1 MDRKLRQNLVPVL
14 YLHICPLAI
23 ASEGENQEITVDQMY
38 QHHRNRRYR
47 QRAHIVLL
55 SAQGY
60 NEKEIARIVRV
71 TPRTVGKYVKL
82 YRKHGFLGLYDAP
95 IPGRPLKITIAIQ
108 EHMDKCLKET
118 PRKCGYNMS
127 TWTTSLMQ
135 HHLWVRFGIK
145 VCVETARLWLR
156 RLDYRLIF
164 PRYLLLDADKKEVQ
178 KAQQD
183 IAALMERALRGEII
197 LIFMDE
203 ATFRM
208 VPTLT
213 RIWAKKGS
221 KPMIPTHDDKRK
233 VVITGGTN
241 PVSGKTHFYLSESA
255 SQEAALAFVKQMRR
269 RYPDMEM
276 VILLDG
282 APSHKANILKEYAK
296 HDKKIHLK
304 PLPKYAP
311 KLNIQED
318 IWKWLRKRITHNFLF
333 DGPKSLSKAIRD
345 GYRYL
350 QGHPERVLSLTGKV

>member
-1 MDRKLRQNLVPVL
+1 MNVKHLK
-14 YLHICPLAI
+14 PLPDD
-23 ASEGENQEITVDQMY
+23 QEITVNQMY
-38 QHHRNRRYR
+38 QHHPNRRYR
-47 QRAHIVLL
+47 QRAHMVLL

-60 NEKEIARIVRV
+60 SQKEIARIVRV
-71 TPRTVGKYVKL
+71 TPRTVGRYVKR
-82 YRKHGFLGLYDAP
+82 YKKRGFLGLYDAP
-95 IPGRPLKITIAIQ
+95 IPGRPPKVTRDIQ
-108 EHMDKCLKET
+108 EHIDKCLET
-118 PRKCGYNMS
+118 NPREYGYNMS

-135 HHLWVRFGIK
+135 YNLWIRFGVK
-145 VCVETARLWLR
+145 VCVETARLWFR

-296 HDKKIHLK
+296 QDKKIHLK

>member
-1 MDRKLRQNLVPVL
+1 MNVKHLK
-14 YLHICPLAI
+14 PLP
-23 ASEGENQEITVDQMY
+23 EDQEITVNQMY
-38 QHHRNRRYR
+38 QHHPNRRYR
-47 QRAHIVLL
+47 QRAHMVLL

-60 NEKEIARIVRV
+60 SQKEIAKIVRV
-71 TPRTVGKYVKL
+71 IPRTVGKYVKR
-82 YRKHGFLGLYDAP
+82 YKKHGFLGLYDAA
-95 IPGRPLKITIAIQ
+95 IPGRPPKVTRDIQ
-108 EHMDKCLKET
+108 EHMDKCLET
-118 PRKCGYNMS
+118 NPREYGYNMS

-135 HHLWVRFGIK
+135 HHLWIRFG
-145 VCVETARLWLR
+145 VRTCVETARLWFR

-164 PRYLLLDADKKEVQ
+164 PRYLLLDADKKKVQ

-183 IAALMERALRGEII
+183 IAALMDRALRGEII

-269 RYPDMEM
+269 RYPDIDM

-282 APSHKANILKEYAK
+282 APSHKANILKEYVK
-296 HDKKIHLK
+296 QDKKIHLK
-304 PLPKYAP
+304 RLPKYAP

-333 DGPKSLSKAIRD
+333 DGPKTLADAIRNS
-345 GYRYL
+345 YRYL
-350 QGHPERVLSLTGKV
+350 QGHPERVLSLTAKV

>member
-1 MDRKLRQNLVPVL
+1 M
-14 YLHICPLAI
+14 
-23 ASEGENQEITVDQMY
+23 
-38 QHHRNRRYR
+38 
-47 QRAHIVLL
+47 VLL

-60 NEKEIARIVRV
+60 NQKEIASIVRV
-71 TPRTVGKYVKL
+71 TSGTVGKYVKRYKKL
-82 YRKHGFLGLYDAP
+82 GFLGLYDAP
-95 IPGRPLKITIAIQ
+95 IPGRPPKVTKDIQ
-108 EHMDKCLKET
+108 EHMDDCLET
-118 PRKCGYNMS
+118 NPRDYGYNMS

-135 HHLWVRFGIK
+135 HHLWIRFGVRI
-145 VCVETARLWLR
+145 CVETARLWFR

-164 PRYLLLDADKKEVQ
+164 PRYLLLDADDKKVE
-178 KAQQD
+178 KGQQD
-183 IAALMERALRGEII
+183 IAAFMERAMRGEII

-241 PVSGKTHFYLSESA
+241 PVAGKTHFYLSESA
-255 SQEAALAFVKQMRR
+255 SQKAALAFVKQIRR
-269 RYPDMEM
+269 RYPDMEI

-282 APSHKANILKEYAK
+282 APSHQANVLKEYVK
-296 HDKKIHLK
+296 QDKKIHLE
-304 PLPKYAP
+304 PLPSYSP

-333 DGPKSLSKAIRD
+333 DAPKALADAIRNS
-345 GYRYL
+345 YRYL
-350 QGHPERVLSLTGKV
+350 QGHPERVISLTGKV

>member
-1 MDRKLRQNLVPVL
+1 M
-14 YLHICPLAI
+14 
-23 ASEGENQEITVDQMY
+23 
-38 QHHRNRRYR
+38 
-47 QRAHIVLL
+47 VLL

-60 NEKEIARIVRV
+60 SQKEIAKIVRV
-71 TPRTVGKYVKL
+71 IPQTVGKYVNRYKK
-82 YRKHGFLGLYDAP
+82 RGFPGLYDAP
-95 IPGRPLKITIAIQ
+95 IPGRPLKITKDIQ
-108 EHMDKCLKET
+108 EHIDKCLKKD
-118 PRKCGYNMS
+118 PRKYGYNMS

-135 HHLWVRFGIK
+135 HHLWVRFGIRI
-145 VCVETARLWLR
+145 CVETARLWFR

-164 PRYLLLDADKKEVQ
+164 PRYLLLDADDKKVL

-183 IAALMERALRGEII
+183 IAAFMDRAMRGEIM

-203 ATFRM
+203 VTFRM

-241 PVSGKTHFYLSESA
+241 PVTGKTHFYLSESA
-255 SQEAALAFVKQMRR
+255 SQKAALAFVKQMRR

-282 APSHKANILKEYAK
+282 APSHKANILKEYVK
-296 HDKKIHLK
+296 QDKKIHLE
-304 PLPKYAP
+304 PLPSYAP

-318 IWKWLRKRITHNFLF
+318 IWKWLRKRISHNFLF
-333 DGPKSLSKAIRD
+333 DTPKALANAIRNS
-345 GYRYL
+345 YRYL
-350 QGHPERVLSLTGKV
+350 QGHPERVISLTAKV

>member
-1 MDRKLRQNLVPVL
+1 VNVKHLK
-14 YLHICPLAI
+14 PLP
-23 ASEGENQEITVDQMY
+23 EDQEITVNQMY
-38 QHHRNRRYR
+38 QHHPNRRYR
-47 QRAHIVLL
+47 QRAHMVLL

-60 NEKEIARIVRV
+60 SQKEIARIVRV
-71 TPRTVGKYVKL
+71 TPRTVGRYVKR
-82 YRKHGFLGLYDAP
+82 YKKRGFLGLYDAP
-95 IPGRPLKITIAIQ
+95 IPGRPPKVTRDIQ
-108 EHMDKCLKET
+108 EHIDKCLET
-118 PRKCGYNMS
+118 NPREYGYNMS

-135 HHLWVRFGIK
+135 YHLWIRFGVK
-145 VCVETARLWLR
+145 VCVETARLWFR

-282 APSHKANILKEYAK
+282 APSHKANILKEYAEQ
-296 HDKKIHLK
+296 DKKIHLK

>member
-1 MDRKLRQNLVPVL
+1 VNVKHLK
-14 YLHICPLAI
+14 PLP
-23 ASEGENQEITVDQMY
+23 EDQEITVNQMY
-38 QHHRNRRYR
+38 QHHPNRRYR
-47 QRAHIVLL
+47 QRAHMVLL

-60 NEKEIARIVRV
+60 SQKEIARIVRV
-71 TPRTVGKYVKL
+71 TPRTVGRYVKR
-82 YRKHGFLGLYDAP
+82 YKKRGFLGLYDAP
-95 IPGRPLKITIAIQ
+95 IPGRPPKVTRNIQ
-108 EHMDKCLKET
+108 EHIDKCLET
-118 PRKCGYNMS
+118 NPREYGYNMS

-135 HHLWVRFGIK
+135 YHLWIRFGVK
-145 VCVETARLWLR
+145 VCVETARLWFR

-269 RYPDMEM
+269 RYPDIDM

-296 HDKKIHLK
+296 QDEKIHLK

>member
-1 MDRKLRQNLVPVL
+1 M
-14 YLHICPLAI
+14 
-23 ASEGENQEITVDQMY
+23 
-38 QHHRNRRYR
+38 
-47 QRAHIVLL
+47 VLL

-60 NEKEIARIVRV
+60 SQKEIARIVRV
-71 TPRTVGKYVKL
+71 TPRTVGKYVKR
-82 YRKHGFLGLYDAP
+82 YKKRGFLGLYDAP
-95 IPGRPLKITIAIQ
+95 IPGRPPKVTRDIQ
-108 EHMDKCLKET
+108 EHIDKCLET
-118 PRKCGYNMS
+118 NPREYGYNMS

-135 HHLWVRFGIK
+135 YHLWVRFGVR
-145 VCVETARLWLR
+145 VCAETARLWFR

-164 PRYLLLDADKKEVQ
+164 PRYLLLDADEKEVQ
-178 KAQQD
+178 KAQRD
-183 IAALMERALRGEII
+183 IAALMDRALRGEII

-221 KPMIPTHDDKRK
+221 KPMVPTHDDKRK

-241 PVSGKTHFYLSESA
+241 PISGKTHFYLSESA

-296 HDKKIHLK
+296 QDKKIHLK

-318 IWKWLRKRITHNFLF
+318 IWKWLRKRISHNFLF
-333 DGPKSLSKAIRD
+333 DYPKALADAIRNS
-345 GYRYL
+345 YRYL

>member
-1 MDRKLRQNLVPVL
+1 MNTKHLKALP
-14 YLHICPLAI
+14 
-23 ASEGENQEITVDQMY
+23 ENQEITVNQMY
-38 QHHRNRRYR
+38 QHHSNRRYR

-60 NEKEIARIVRV
+60 SQEETAKIVRV
-71 TPRTVGKYVKL
+71 TPPTVAKYVKR
-82 YRKHGFLGLYDAP
+82 YKKRGFLGLYDSP
-95 IPGRPLKITIAIQ
+95 IPGRSPKVTNDIQ
-108 EHMDKCLKET
+108 EHMDECLET
-118 PRKCGYNMS
+118 NPREYGYNMS

-135 HHLWVRFGIK
+135 HHLWVRFGIR
-145 VCVETARLWLR
+145 VCVETVRLWFR

-164 PRYLLLDADKKEVQ
+164 PRYMLLDADDEKVEKG
-178 KAQQD
+178 KQD
-183 IAALMERALRGEII
+183 IAALMDRAIRGEII

-233 VVITGGTN
+233 VVITGGTD

-255 SQEAALAFVKQMRR
+255 AQEAALTFVKQIRR
-269 RYPDMEM
+269 RYPDMEI

-282 APSHKANILKEYAK
+282 APSHKANILKEYAEQ
-296 HDKKIHLK
+296 DKKLHLE
-304 PLPKYAP
+304 PLPKYSP

-333 DGPKSLSKAIRD
+333 DEPKALANAIRNS
-345 GYRYL
+345 YRYL
-350 QGHPERVLSLTGKV
+350 QGHTERVISLTGKV

>member
-1 MDRKLRQNLVPVL
+1 M
-14 YLHICPLAI
+14 
-23 ASEGENQEITVDQMY
+23 
-38 QHHRNRRYR
+38 
-47 QRAHIVLL
+47 VLL

-60 NEKEIARIVRV
+60 SQKEIAKIVRV
-71 TPRTVGKYVKL
+71 IPQTVGKYVNRYKK
-82 YRKHGFLGLYDAP
+82 RGFLGLYDAP
-95 IPGRPLKITIAIQ
+95 IPGRPPKITKDIQ
-108 EHMDKCLKET
+108 EHIDKCLKKD
-118 PRKCGYNMS
+118 PRKYGYNMS

-135 HHLWVRFGIK
+135 HHLWVRFGIRI
-145 VCVETARLWLR
+145 CAETARLWFR

-164 PRYLLLDADKKEVQ
+164 PRYLLLDADDKKVL

-183 IAALMERALRGEII
+183 IAAFMDRAMRGEII

-241 PVSGKTHFYLSESA
+241 PVTGKTHFYLSESA
-255 SQEAALAFVKQMRR
+255 SQKAALAFVKQMRR
-269 RYPDMEM
+269 CYPDMEI

-282 APSHKANILKEYAK
+282 APSHKANILKEYVK
-296 HDKKIHLK
+296 QDKKIHLE
-304 PLPKYAP
+304 PLPSYAP

-333 DGPKSLSKAIRD
+333 DTPKALANAIRNS
-345 GYRYL
+345 YRYL
-350 QGHPERVLSLTGKV
+350 QGHPERVISLTGKV

>member
-1 MDRKLRQNLVPVL
+1 M
-14 YLHICPLAI
+14 
-23 ASEGENQEITVDQMY
+23 
-38 QHHRNRRYR
+38 
-47 QRAHIVLL
+47 VLL

-60 NEKEIARIVRV
+60 SQKEIARIVRV
-71 TPRTVGKYVKL
+71 TPRTVGKYVKR
-82 YRKHGFLGLYDAP
+82 YKKRGFLGLYDAP
-95 IPGRPLKITIAIQ
+95 IPGRPPKITRDIQ
-108 EHMDKCLKET
+108 EHMDECLEKD

-135 HHLWVRFGIK
+135 HHLWVRFGIR
-145 VCVETARLWLR
+145 VCVETVRLWFR
-156 RLDYRLIF
+156 RLDYRLIY
-164 PRYLLLDADKKEVQ
+164 PRYLLLDADDKKVQ
-178 KAQQD
+178 KGQQD
-183 IAALMERALRGEII
+183 IAAFINRAMRGEII

-241 PVSGKTHFYLSESA
+241 PVTGKTHFYLSEST
-255 SQEAALAFVKQMRR
+255 SQKAALAFVKQIRR
-269 RYPDMEM
+269 RYPDMEI

-282 APSHKANILKEYAK
+282 APSHKANILKEYVK
-296 HDKKIHLK
+296 QDKKIHLE
-304 PLPKYAP
+304 PLPSYAP

-333 DGPKSLSKAIRD
+333 DGPKALADAIRNS
-345 GYRYL
+345 YRYL
-350 QGHPERVLSLTGKV
+350 QGNPERVLSLTGKV

>member
-1 MDRKLRQNLVPVL
+1 M
-14 YLHICPLAI
+14 
-23 ASEGENQEITVDQMY
+23 
-38 QHHRNRRYR
+38 RRYKKR
-47 QRAHIVLL
+47 
-55 SAQGY
+55 
-60 NEKEIARIVRV
+60 
-71 TPRTVGKYVKL
+71 
-82 YRKHGFLGLYDAP
+82 GFLGLYDAP
-95 IPGRPLKITIAIQ
+95 ILGRPPKVTRNIQ
-108 EHMDKCLKET
+108 EHIDKCLET
-118 PRKCGYNMS
+118 NPREYGYNMS

-135 HHLWVRFGIK
+135 HHLWIRFGVR
-145 VCVETARLWLR
+145 VCVETARLWFR

-183 IAALMERALRGEII
+183 IAALMDRALRGEII

-296 HDKKIHLK
+296 QDKKIHLK

-350 QGHPERVLSLTGKV
+350 QGHPERVLYLTGKV

>member
-1 MDRKLRQNLVPVL
+1 VNVKHLK
-14 YLHICPLAI
+14 PLP
-23 ASEGENQEITVDQMY
+23 ENQEVTVNQIY
-38 QHHRNRRYR
+38 QHHPNRRYR
-47 QRAHIVLL
+47 QRAHMVLL

-60 NEKEIARIVRV
+60 SQKEIARIVRV
-71 TPRTVGKYVKL
+71 TPRTVGKYVKR
-82 YRKHGFLGLYDAP
+82 YRKRGFLGLYDAP
-95 IPGRPLKITIAIQ
+95 IPPPKVTRDIQ
-108 EHMDKCLKET
+108 EHIDKCLET
-118 PRKCGYNMS
+118 NPREYGYNMS

-135 HHLWVRFGIK
+135 YHLWVRFGVR
-145 VCVETARLWLR
+145 VCVETARLWFR

-183 IAALMERALRGEII
+183 IAALMDRALCGEII

-255 SQEAALAFVKQMRR
+255 SKEAALAFVKQMRR

-296 HDKKIHLK
+296 QDKKIHLK

-333 DGPKSLSKAIRD
+333 DAPKALADAIRNS
-345 GYRYL
+345 YRYL
-350 QGHPERVLSLTGKV
+350 QGHPERVLSLTAKV

>member
-1 MDRKLRQNLVPVL
+1 MNTKHLK
-14 YLHICPLAI
+14 PLP
-23 ASEGENQEITVDQMY
+23 ENQEITVNQMY
-38 QHHRNRRYR
+38 QHHSNRRYR

-60 NEKEIARIVRV
+60 SQEETAKIVRV
-71 TPRTVGKYVKL
+71 TSPTVAKYVKR
-82 YRKHGFLGLYDAP
+82 YKKRGFLGLYDSP
-95 IPGRPLKITIAIQ
+95 IPGRSPKVTKDIQ
-108 EHMDKCLKET
+108 EHMDECLET
-118 PRKCGYNMS
+118 DPREYGYNMS

-135 HHLWVRFGIK
+135 HHLWVRFGIR
-145 VCVETARLWLR
+145 VCVETVRLWFR

-164 PRYLLLDADKKEVQ
+164 PRYMLLDADDEKVEKG
-178 KAQQD
+178 KQD
-183 IAALMERALRGEII
+183 IAALMDRAIRGEII

-233 VVITGGTN
+233 VVITGGTD

-255 SQEAALAFVKQMRR
+255 AQEAALTFVKQIRR
-269 RYPDMEM
+269 RYPDMEI

-282 APSHKANILKEYAK
+282 APSHKANILKEYAEQ
-296 HDKKIHLK
+296 DKKLHLE
-304 PLPKYAP
+304 PLPKYSP

-333 DGPKSLSKAIRD
+333 DDPKALANAIRNS
-345 GYRYL
+345 YRYL
-350 QGHPERVLSLTGKV
+350 QGHTERVISLTGKV

>member
-1 MDRKLRQNLVPVL
+1 
-14 YLHICPLAI
+14 
-23 ASEGENQEITVDQMY
+23 
-38 QHHRNRRYR
+38 
-47 QRAHIVLL
+47 VLL

-60 NEKEIARIVRV
+60 SQKEIARIVRV
-71 TPRTVGKYVKL
+71 IPQTVGKYMKR
-82 YRKHGFLGLYDAP
+82 YKKRGFLGLYDAP
-95 IPGRPLKITIAIQ
+95 IPGRPPKITKDIQ
-108 EHMDKCLKET
+108 EHIDKCLET
-118 PRKCGYNMS
+118 NPREYGYNMS
-127 TWTTSLMQ
+127 TWTASLMQ
-135 HHLWVRFGIK
+135 HHLWVRFGIRI
-145 VCVETARLWLR
+145 CVETARLWFR

-164 PRYLLLDADKKEVQ
+164 PRYLLLDANKRKVE

-183 IAALMERALRGEII
+183 IAAFMNRAMHGEIS

-233 VVITGGTN
+233 VVVTGETN
-241 PVSGKTHFYLSESA
+241 PVTGKTHFYLSESA

-296 HDKKIHLK
+296 QDKKLHLE
-304 PLPKYAP
+304 PLPSYTP
-311 KLNIQED
+311 KLNKQED
-318 IWKWLRKRITHNFLF
+318 IWKWLRKRISHNFLF
-333 DGPKSLSKAIRD
+333 DTPKALANAIRNS
-345 GYRYL
+345 YRYL
-350 QGHPERVLSLTGKV
+350 QGHPERVISLTAKV

>member
-1 MDRKLRQNLVPVL
+1 LMD
-14 YLHICPLAI
+14 
-23 ASEGENQEITVDQMY
+23 
-38 QHHRNRRYR
+38 
-47 QRAHIVLL
+47 
-55 SAQGY
+55 
-60 NEKEIARIVRV
+60 
-71 TPRTVGKYVKL
+71 
-82 YRKHGFLGLYDAP
+82 
-95 IPGRPLKITIAIQ
+95 
-108 EHMDKCLKET
+108 
-118 PRKCGYNMS
+118 
-127 TWTTSLMQ
+127 
-135 HHLWVRFGIK
+135 
-145 VCVETARLWLR
+145 
-156 RLDYRLIF
+156 
-164 PRYLLLDADKKEVQ
+164 
-178 KAQQD
+178 
-183 IAALMERALRGEII
+183 RALRGEII

-282 APSHKANILKEYAK
+282 APSHKANILKEYAEQ
-296 HDKKIHLK
+296 DKKIHLK

>member
-1 MDRKLRQNLVPVL
+1 VNEKHLK
-14 YLHICPLAI
+14 PLP
-23 ASEGENQEITVDQMY
+23 ENEEITVNQMY
-38 QHHRNRRYR
+38 QHHPNRRYR
-47 QRAHIVLL
+47 QRAHMILL
-55 SAQGY
+55 SSQGY
-60 NEKEIARIVRV
+60 NQKEIAKIVRV
-71 TPRTVGKYVKL
+71 TPHTVGKYVKL
-82 YRKHGFLGLYDAP
+82 YRKRGFLGLYDAP
-95 IPGRPLKITIAIQ
+95 IPGRPPKVTKDIQ
-108 EHMDKCLKET
+108 EHIDKCLET
-118 PRKCGYNMS
+118 NPREYGYNMS
-127 TWTTSLMQ
+127 AWTTSLMQ
-135 HHLWVRFGIK
+135 SHLWVRFGIR
-145 VCVETARLWLR
+145 VCVEAVRLWFR
-156 RLDYRLIF
+156 RLGYRLIF
-164 PRYLLLDADKKEVQ
+164 PRYLLLDADDKEVE
-178 KAQQD
+178 KFQQD
-183 IAALMERALRGEII
+183 IAALLDRAIRGEII

-282 APSHKANILKEYAK
+282 APSHKANILKEYVK
-296 HDKKIHLK
+296 QDENIHLK
-304 PLPKYAP
+304 PFPKYSP

-333 DGPKSLSKAIRD
+333 EGTKELADAIRNS
-345 GYRYL
+345 YRYL
-350 QGHPERVLSLTGKV
+350 QGHPERVISLTGKV

>member
-1 MDRKLRQNLVPVL
+1 MNVKHLK
-14 YLHICPLAI
+14 PLP
-23 ASEGENQEITVDQMY
+23 ENQEITVNQMY
-38 QHHRNRRYR
+38 QHHPSRRHR
-47 QRAHIVLL
+47 QRAHMILL

-60 NEKEIARIVRV
+60 NQKEIARIVRV
-71 TPRTVGKYVKL
+71 TPRTVGKYVRRYK
-82 YRKHGFLGLYDAP
+82 KHGFLGLYDAP
-95 IPGRPLKITIAIQ
+95 IPGRPPKVTRDIQ
-108 EHMDKCLKET
+108 EHIDKCLERE
-118 PRKCGYNMS
+118 PRKYGYNMS

-135 HHLWVRFGIK
+135 HHLWIRFGVRI
-145 VCVETARLWLR
+145 CVETARLWFR

-164 PRYLLLDADKKEVQ
+164 PRYLLLDADDKKVE
-178 KAQQD
+178 KGQQD
-183 IAALMERALRGEII
+183 IAALMDRAMRGEIV

-241 PVSGKTHFYLSESA
+241 PVAGKTHFRLSESA
-255 SQEAALAFVKQMRR
+255 SQEAALAFLKQIRQ
-269 RYPDMEM
+269 RYPDMEI

-282 APSHKANILKEYAK
+282 GPSHVANILKEYVMQ
-296 HDKKIHLK
+296 DKKMHLE

-333 DGPKSLSKAIRD
+333 DCPKALADAIRNS
-345 GYRYL
+345 YRHL
-350 QGHPERVLSLTGKV
+350 QGHPERVISLTGKV

>member
-1 MDRKLRQNLVPVL
+1 MNVKHLK
-14 YLHICPLAI
+14 PLP
-23 ASEGENQEITVDQMY
+23 EDQEITVNQMY
-38 QHHRNRRYR
+38 QHHPNRRYR
-47 QRAHIVLL
+47 QRAHMVLL

-60 NEKEIARIVRV
+60 SQKEIAKIVRV
-71 TPRTVGKYVKL
+71 TPRTVGKYVERYKK
-82 YRKHGFLGLYDAP
+82 RGFLGLYDAP
-95 IPGRPLKITIAIQ
+95 IPGRPPKVTRNIQ
-108 EHMDKCLKET
+108 EHIDKCLGT
-118 PRKCGYNMS
+118 NPREYGYNMS
-127 TWTTSLMQ
+127 TWTTSLMH
-135 HHLWVRFGIK
+135 HHLWIRFG
-145 VCVETARLWLR
+145 VRACVETARLWFR

-164 PRYLLLDADKKEVQ
+164 PRYLLLDADRKKVQ

-183 IAALMERALRGEII
+183 IAALMDRALRGEII

-269 RYPDMEM
+269 RYPDIDM

-296 HDKKIHLK
+296 QDKKIHLK

-333 DGPKSLSKAIRD
+333 DGPKALADAIRNS
-345 GYRYL
+345 YRYL
-350 QGHPERVLSLTGKV
+350 QGHPERVLSLTAKV